1 MSKID
6 FKLRINNS
14 NYLFIIFPAFAAA
27 SSTITT
33 MTQCNEDQ
41 FFLTNPG
48 GPVPPVICGLN
59 TGAHGNNFT

>member
-1 MSKID
+1 MTV
-6 FKLRINNS
+6 
-14 NYLFIIFPAFAAA
+14 IIYFSFFFQAFASAA
-27 SSTITT
+27 STVTS

-59 TGAHGNNFT
+59 TGAHGNKLKDL